1 LGTAPRYA
9 KVVLVSC
16 AETEGRAINVAE
28 IVNSRIKAIVD
39 IFKLFFQSHY
49 SSIEFY
55 SQKKEGG
62 KNF

>member
-1 LGTAPRYA
+1 MGTAPRYA

-39 IFKLFFQSHY
+39 IYPKMSNSVI
-49 SSIEFY
+49 SSIM
-55 SQKKEGG
+55 KI
-62 KNF
+62 